1 MNKFDIYDTFLT
13 DPVKAF
19 IQRVISDTEYD
30 DMVKADAVRCIYR
43 DEVFKKDFS
52 SLVFLLSYRDIGAF
66 HKDLIKRIAQ
76 DKSPR
81 KLWLW
86 ARAHFKS
93 SLITEAH
100 TIFLI
105 INNPDIRL
113 LIGSNT
119 LDIAK
124 SFLNNIKKHF
134 TSNEDFRFFFKEFC
148 PIPNKDGK
156 IEFGTTEN
164 FTVPNRVRICKE
176 PTVMCA
182 GVGTNLTGFH
192 FDYMKLDDLV
202 TRLSVTNE
210 EQIKVTKEYYASLRQ
225 LFDNPLY
232 PKEDVVGTTYHFAD
246 LYSELKNN
254 TEFEKSI
261 IPIKDEGENIVFP
274 ERFTEEGIQRLMD
287 DPSMSSY
294 EFSAQYYLNPVNP
307 KDRKFR
313 DEWITYFDI
322 LPQGLSEYICV
333 DPASTQNKKSDYT
346 VIERWGFDSEGK
358 CYLINGIRDKLTSF
372 QRIDILFNF
381 VRNAKNLK
389 MVRYEVLGG
398 RHGDLEVIRER
409 QLKDKVF
416 FFVSETKSSHASKAD
431 RIEQRLSGRYQA
443 GLILWPKRLY
453 FTSIYD
459 GKVHDFIQDFRLEFL
474 QFPHTSHDDI
484 LDAQSQL
491 FEDEFILGEKIKAND
506 KKTGMTADDWDNFYN
521 SMDRMKM
528 KNPFLTT
535 EMVHKTMAVNRVKR
549 ILAKAVR

>member
-1 MNKFDIYDTFLT
+1 MNKFDVYDRFLT
-13 DPVKAF
+13 EDTKDY
-19 IQRVISDTEYD
+19 IKRVVSDNEYD
-30 DMVKADAVRCIYR
+30 DATKAEALRKIYQ
-43 DEVFKKDFS
+43 DVFKGDFLA
-52 SLVFLLSYRDIGAF
+52 LVCLLNYRDIGAF
-66 HKDLIKRIAQ
+66 HTKLIKDIA
-76 DKSPR
+76 DNSSPR
-81 KLWLW
+81 RLWLW

-105 INNPDIRL
+105 VNSPDIRI

-134 TSNEDFRFFFKEFC
+134 TSNEDFRFFFREFC

-164 FTVPNRVRICKE
+164 FTIPNRVKIFKE

-192 FDYMKLDDLV
+192 FEFMKLDDLV

-232 PKEDVVGTTYHFAD
+232 PREDVVGTTYHFAD
-246 LYSELKNN
+246 LYSELQNN
-254 TEFEKSI
+254 PEFKKSF
-261 IPIKDEGENIVFP
+261 IPIKDEQGEITFK
-274 ERFTEEGIQRLMD
+274 ERFNEEGIQKLMD

-294 EFSAQYYLNPVNP
+294 EFSAQYLLNPVNP
-307 KDRKFR
+307 KDRKFH
-313 DEWITYFDI
+313 DEWITRYGA
-322 LPQGLSEYICV
+322 LPEGLSEYICV

-346 VIERWGFDSEGK
+346 VIEHWGFDYEGK
-358 CYLINGIRDKLTSF
+358 CYLINGVRDKLTAF

-381 VRNAKNLK
+381 VKNCKNLK
-389 MVRYEVLGG
+389 MVKYEVLGG
-398 RHGDLEVIRER
+398 RHGDLEVIKEK
-409 QLKDKVF
+409 QVKDKVF
-416 FFVSETKSSHASKAD
+416 FLINETKSSHSSKAD

-443 GLILWPKRLY
+443 RSILWPEKLY

-459 GKVHDFIQDFRLEFL
+459 GKVHDFIQDFKMEFL
-474 QFPHTSHDDI
+474 QFPHTIHDDI
-484 LDAQSQL
+484 LDCNSQL
-491 FEDEFILGEKIKAND
+491 FEEDFILGQKTKTDD

-528 KNPFLTT
+528 KNPFLTND
-535 EMVHKTMAVNRVKR
+535 MIHKTMAVNRVKR
-549 ILAKAVR
+549 ILAGAGR